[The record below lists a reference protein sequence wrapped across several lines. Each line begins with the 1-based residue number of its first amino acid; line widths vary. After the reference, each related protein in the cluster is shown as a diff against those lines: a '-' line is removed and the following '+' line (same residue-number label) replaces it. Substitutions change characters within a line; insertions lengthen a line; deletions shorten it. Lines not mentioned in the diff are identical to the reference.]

1 MRLSKI
7 RKTLSKI
14 RKPAFTGAITVAIS
28 VAIAVAIASIL
39 IHTNMIES
47 YINPDDAFGF
57 AFVEGNGL
65 KTTTGGEGGKK
76 YEIDS
81 DVDKL
86 HDLCEDLRKDN
97 ESSIIILKGTFKLEP
112 DDSSVFKLPSNCTV
126 YGEGCTIIGGFEIK
140 EQENVIIQNINF
152 GLADRDEF
160 DDEHDCMVIH
170 KSHHVWVDH
179 CNFTKSP
186 DGLLDIKREASFVT
200 ISWCVFGKDHH
211 KTMLIGHDDDHDN
224 DEGKL
229 KVTIH
234 HCWYKGQTRN
244 PRVRYGV
251 VHVVNNLY
259 DNNKVV
265 GIGAAYHS
273 TVHSE
278 KNYFYKSAKPYD
290 NDYGEDDKDRGVIY
304 SVGDKLD
311 DITDLRVDEY
321 EKKNRLDELP
331 YSNYP
336 VDDVEKVK
344 DIVKKGAGV
353 KNTKYGDMPNTDRK
367 DPSQSTPIKEIVK
380 GDFKTSKTKK
390 ILIVVA
396 SAIFVLMLILLI
408 YVITKKIGATSSI
421 VGNTPELY

>member
-1 MRLSKI
+1 MR
-7 RKTLSKI
+7 LSKI

-47 YINPDDAFGF
+47 YINPNDAFGF

-81 DVDKL
+81 DVDEFR
-86 HDLCEDLRKDN
+86 DLCDDLRDDN
-97 ESSIIILKGTFKLEP
+97 EPSIIILKGTFEFEKGASNAE
-112 DDSSVFKLPSNCTV
+112 LPSNCTI
-126 YGEGCTIIGGFEIK
+126 YGENCSIVGKFEIK
-140 EQENVIIQNINF
+140 NQSNIIIQNIYFKDSTKF
-152 GLADRDEF
+152 GES
-160 DDEHDCMVIH
+160 HDNIIIESG
-170 KSHHVWVDH
+170 SHHIWVDH
-179 CNFTKSP
+179 CTFTKTL

-211 KTMLIGHDDDHDN
+211 KTMLIGHDDDHDD

-321 EKKNRLDELP
+321 EKKNRLNELP

-336 VDDVEKVK
+336 VDNVEKVK

-353 KNTKYGDMPNTDRK
+353 KNTKYGDMPDTDRK
-367 DPSQSTPIKEIVK
+367 DPSPR
-380 GDFKTSKTKK
+380 DFKTSKTKK

-396 SAIFVLMLILLI
+396 SVIFVLMLILLI

>member
-1 MRLSKI
+1 
-7 RKTLSKI
+7 
-14 RKPAFTGAITVAIS
+14 
-28 VAIAVAIASIL
+28 
-39 IHTNMIES
+39 
-47 YINPDDAFGF
+47 
-57 AFVEGNGL
+57 
-65 KTTTGGEGGKK
+65 
-76 YEIDS
+76 
-81 DVDKL
+81 
-86 HDLCEDLRKDN
+86 
-97 ESSIIILKGTFKLEP
+97 
-112 DDSSVFKLPSNCTV
+112 
-126 YGEGCTIIGGFEIK
+126 
-140 EQENVIIQNINF
+140 
-152 GLADRDEF
+152 
-160 DDEHDCMVIH
+160 
-170 KSHHVWVDH
+170 
-179 CNFTKSP
+179 
-186 DGLLDIKREASFVT
+186 LLDIKREASFVT

-211 KTMLIGHDDDHDN
+211 KTMLIGHDDDHDD

-321 EKKNRLDELP
+321 EKKNRLNELP

-336 VDDVEKVK
+336 VDNVEKVK

-353 KNTKYGDMPNTDRK
+353 KNTKYGDMPDTDRK
-367 DPSQSTPIKEIVK
+367 DPSPR
-380 GDFKTSKTKK
+380 DFKTSKTKK

-396 SAIFVLMLILLI
+396 SVIFVLMLILLI

>member
-28 VAIAVAIASIL
+28 VAIAVAIASIF
-39 IHTNMIES
+39 IHTNTIES

-97 ESSIIILKGTFKLEP
+97 ESSIIILKGKFELKPE
-112 DDSSVFKLPSNCTV
+112 DSVFKIPSNCTV
-126 YGEGCTIIGGFEIK
+126 YGEGCTIIGGFEIRD
-140 EQENVIIQNINF
+140 QENIIIQNINF
-152 GLADRDEF
+152 AFVDRDKF
-160 DDEHDCMVIH
+160 DDDYDNIVIWG
-170 KSHHVWVDH
+170 SHHVWVDH

-211 KTMLIGHDDDHDN
+211 RTMLIGHDDDHDD

-353 KNTKYGDMPNTDRK
+353 RNIKYGDMPDNDRK
-367 DPSQSTPIKEIVK
+367 NPSPR
-380 GDFKTSKTKK
+380 DFKTSKTKK

-396 SAIFVLMLILLI
+396 SAIFVFMLILLI

>member
-47 YINPDDAFGF
+47 YINPNDAFGF
-57 AFVEGNGL
+57 AFVEGNGV
-65 KTTTGGEGGKK
+65 KTTTGGEGGKR

-290 NDYGEDDKDRGVIY
+290 NDYGEDDKDRGCLLY
-304 SVGDKLD
+304 TS
-311 DITDLRVDEY
+311 
-321 EKKNRLDELP
+321 
-331 YSNYP
+331 
-336 VDDVEKVK
+336 
-344 DIVKKGAGV
+344 
-353 KNTKYGDMPNTDRK
+353 
-367 DPSQSTPIKEIVK
+367 PSPRDS
-380 GDFKTSKTKK
+380 
-390 ILIVVA
+390 
-396 SAIFVLMLILLI
+396 
-408 YVITKKIGATSSI
+408 
-421 VGNTPELY
+421 

>member
-1 MRLSKI
+1 M
-7 RKTLSKI
+7 T
-14 RKPAFTGAITVAIS
+14 
-28 VAIAVAIASIL
+28 
-39 IHTNMIES
+39 
-47 YINPDDAFGF
+47 FGF
-57 AFVEGNGL
+57 AFVEGKSL
-65 KTTTGGEGGKK
+65 KTTIGGKGGKK

-81 DVDKL
+81 DIDEFR
-86 HDLCEDLRKDN
+86 DLCDDLRKN
-97 ESSIIILKGTFKLEP
+97 KEKSIIILKGTFEFEKAEKSG
-112 DDSSVFKLPSNCTV
+112 DAVFKIPSNCTI

-140 EQENVIIQNINF
+140 DQENVIIQNINF
-152 GLADRDEF
+152 EFIDRDRFHEEF
-160 DDEHDCMVIH
+160 DCMVVYR
-170 KSHHVWVDH
+170 SHHVWIDH
-179 CNFTKSP
+179 CNFIKCP

-211 KTMLIGHDDDHDN
+211 RTMLIGHDDDHDD

-290 NDYGEDDKDRGVIY
+290 NNYGEDPEDRGVIY

-321 EKKNRLDELP
+321 KKENRLYELP

-336 VDDVEKVK
+336 VDDVKKVK

-353 KNTKYGDMPNTDRK
+353 RNVKYGDMPNNDRK
-367 DPSQSTPIKEIVK
+367 DPSPR
-380 GDFKTSKTKK
+380 DFKTSKTKK

-396 SAIFVLMLILLI
+396 SAIFVFMLILLI

>member
-7 RKTLSKI
+7 RK
-14 RKPAFTGAITVAIS
+14 PAITGAITVAIT
-28 VAIAVAIASIL
+28 VAIAVAIASIF
-39 IHTNMIES
+39 IHTNTIES
-47 YINPDDAFGF
+47 YVNPDDAFGF

-97 ESSIIILKGTFKLEP
+97 EPSIIILKGTFKLEP

-126 YGEGCTIIGGFEIK
+126 YGEGCTIIGGFEVK

-160 DDEHDCMVIH
+160 DDEHDCMVIYR
-170 KSHHVWVDH
+170 SHHVWVDH

-211 KTMLIGHDDDHDN
+211 KTMLIGHDDDHDD

-304 SVGDKLD
+304 SVDDKLD

-321 EKKNRLDELP
+321 KKENRLYELP

-336 VDDVEKVK
+336 VDDVKKVK

>member
-7 RKTLSKI
+7 RK
-14 RKPAFTGAITVAIS
+14 PAITGAITVAIT
-28 VAIAVAIASIL
+28 VAIAVAIASIF
-39 IHTNMIES
+39 IHTNTIES
-47 YINPDDAFGF
+47 YVNPDDAFGF

-97 ESSIIILKGTFKLEP
+97 EPSIIILKGTFKLEP

-126 YGEGCTIIGGFEIK
+126 YGEGCTIIGGFEVK

-160 DDEHDCMVIH
+160 DDEHDCMVIYR
-170 KSHHVWVDH
+170 SHHVWVDH

-211 KTMLIGHDDDHDN
+211 KTMLIGHDDDHDD

-259 DNNKVV
+259 DNNTVV

-304 SVGDKLD
+304 SVDDKLD

-321 EKKNRLDELP
+321 KKENRLYELP

-336 VDDVEKVK
+336 VDDVKKVK

-353 KNTKYGDMPNTDRK
+353 KNTKYGDMPNGNRNNS
-367 DPSQSTPIKEIVK
+367 SQPQPQPVDVSDIKEIVK

>member
-1 MRLSKI
+1 MR
-7 RKTLSKI
+7 LSKI

-47 YINPDDAFGF
+47 YINPNDAFGF

-86 HDLCEDLRKDN
+86 HDLCDDLRKDN
-97 ESSIIILKGTFKLEP
+97 ESSIIILKGIFKLEP

-160 DDEHDCMVIH
+160 DDEHDCMVIYR
-170 KSHHVWVDH
+170 SHHVWVDH

-211 KTMLIGHDDDHDN
+211 KTMLIGHDDDHDD

-321 EKKNRLDELP
+321 EKKNRLNELP

-336 VDDVEKVK
+336 VDNVEKVK

-353 KNTKYGDMPNTDRK
+353 KNTKYGDMPDTDRK
-367 DPSQSTPIKEIVK
+367 DPSPR
-380 GDFKTSKTKK
+380 DFKTSKTKK

-396 SAIFVLMLILLI
+396 SVIFVLMLILLI

>member
-47 YINPDDAFGF
+47 YINPNDAFGF

-97 ESSIIILKGTFKLEP
+97 EPSIIILKGTFKLEP

>member
-7 RKTLSKI
+7 RKS
-14 RKPAFTGAITVAIS
+14 AFTGAITVAIT

-39 IHTNMIES
+39 FHTNTIES

-57 AFVEGNGL
+57 AFVKGNGL

-97 ESSIIILKGTFKLEP
+97 ESSIIILKGTFEFEKGASNAE
-112 DDSSVFKLPSNCTV
+112 LPSNCTI
-126 YGEGCTIIGGFEIK
+126 YGENCSIVGKFEIK
-140 EQENVIIQNINF
+140 NQSNIIIQNIYFKDSTKF
-152 GLADRDEF
+152 GES
-160 DDEHDCMVIH
+160 HDNIIIESG
-170 KSHHVWVDH
+170 SHHIWVDH
-179 CNFTKSP
+179 CTFTKTP

-211 KTMLIGHDDDHDN
+211 KTMLIGHDDDHDD

-290 NDYGEDDKDRGVIY
+290 NNYGEDPEDRGVIY
-304 SVGDKLD
+304 SVDDKLD

-321 EKKNRLDELP
+321 KKENRLYELP

-336 VDDVEKVK
+336 VDDVKKVK

-353 KNTKYGDMPNTDRK
+353 RNVKYGDMPDTDRK
-367 DPSQSTPIKEIVK
+367 DPSRPQPCEEGMTKKELNTELKKLNTEKKTATGKRKKEINRQIRICRALK
-380 GDFKTSKTKK
+380 G
-390 ILIVVA
+390 
-396 SAIFVLMLILLI
+396 
-408 YVITKKIGATSSI
+408 G
-421 VGNTPELY
+421 GGGGGG

>member
-14 RKPAFTGAITVAIS
+14 RKPAFTGAIAVAIS

-47 YINPDDAFGF
+47 YINPNDAFGF
-57 AFVEGNGL
+57 AFVEGNGV
-65 KTTTGGEGGKK
+65 KTTTGGEGGKR

-259 DNNKVV
+259 DNNRVV

>member
-47 YINPDDAFGF
+47 YINPNDAFGF
-57 AFVEGNGL
+57 AFVEGNGV
-65 KTTTGGEGGKK
+65 KTTTGGEGGKR

-353 KNTKYGDMPNTDRK
+353 KNTKYGDMPYTDRK
-367 DPSQSTPIKEIVK
+367 APSQSTPIKEIVK

>member
-47 YINPDDAFGF
+47 YINPNDAFGF
-57 AFVEGNGL
+57 AFVEGNGV

>member
-47 YINPDDAFGF
+47 YINPNDAFGF
-57 AFVEGNGL
+57 AFVEGNGV
-65 KTTTGGEGGKK
+65 KTTTGGEGVKR

>member
-47 YINPDDAFGF
+47 YINPNDAFGF
-57 AFVEGNGL
+57 AFVEGNGV
-65 KTTTGGEGGKK
+65 KTTTGGEGGKR

>member
-28 VAIAVAIASIL
+28 VAIAVAIASIF
-39 IHTNMIES
+39 IHTNTIES

-57 AFVEGNGL
+57 AFVEGNGV

-160 DDEHDCMVIH
+160 DDEHDCMVIYR
-170 KSHHVWVDH
+170 SHHVWVDH

-211 KTMLIGHDDDHDN
+211 KTMLIGHDDDHDD

-353 KNTKYGDMPNTDRK
+353 RNIKYGDMPNTDRK